1 MRRLILAICAASWLT
16 ACAPEVYRTVSEFRP
31 LSGEGQQN
39 VLRIR
44 DSVTVKLDT
53 AYTREIRAGS
63 TWRFVGT
70 VPQGRVFRPVDD
82 VFTIEGA
89 NVHEAYLVL
98 DSGRLVGFYLPVEG
112 AFSPLTRRVRVRF
125 E

>member
-1 MRRLILAICAASWLT
+1 MKRLFFAIWAVSCLT
-16 ACAPEVYRTVSEFRP
+16 ACAPELYRTVVEFRP
-31 LSGEGQQN
+31 LSEETQK
-39 VLRIR
+39 VLRVREPVNIR
-44 DSVTVKLDT
+44 LDSG
-53 AYTREIRAGS
+53 YTREIKAGS
-63 TWRFVGT
+63 AWRFIGT

-82 VFTIEGA
+82 VFTVEGA

-112 AFSPLTRRVRVRF
+112 AFSPLKRTGRVRF

>member
-1 MRRLILAICAASWLT
+1 MKRLFFAIWAVSCLT
-16 ACAPEVYRTVSEFRP
+16 ACAPELYRTVVEFRP
-31 LSGEGQQN
+31 LSEQTPKN
-39 VLRIR
+39 VFRVREPVNI
-44 DSVTVKLDT
+44 KLDSG
-53 AYTREIRAGS
+53 YTREIKAGS

-82 VFTIEGA
+82 VFTVEGA

-112 AFSPLTRRVRVRF
+112 AFSPLKRRGRVRF